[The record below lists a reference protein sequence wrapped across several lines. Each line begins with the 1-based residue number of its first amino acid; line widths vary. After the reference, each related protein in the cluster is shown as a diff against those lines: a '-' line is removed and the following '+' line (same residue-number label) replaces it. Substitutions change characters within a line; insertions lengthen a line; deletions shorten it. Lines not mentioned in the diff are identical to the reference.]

1 MATRTKRA
9 ADAIDK
15 RRPRR
20 QHIILQTLP
29 PVVFSTPTN
38 TISIRL
44 AMSTASVK
52 SDTLSLGSA
61 PSARSSLQSSQSAQA
76 QDPVGDGK
84 HSPSLSDIVS
94 TDMVKTSVLTQAINS
109 LHARIDQRDASLRQ
123 ELQVAKDELRA
134 ETKQQGDR
142 LEAKIDHALE
152 HDLPL
157 QFLAVHNR
165 LDHVEKSMQ
174 SLEKSMR
181 DEMNSMRNEI
191 MQMLQQIQQGVQ
203 VHPLI
208 VEQPPSPTLEF
219 ASDASERSAAGPSS
233 PRHHQ
238 GLSAEARADRDS
250 VSSSTRKLEGVLR
263 RIHGITF
270 GALNR
275 KKSASQ

>member
-1 MATRTKRA
+1 MAPRTKRA

-123 ELQVAKDELRA
+123 ELQVARDELRA

-157 QFLAVHNR
+157 QFLAVYNR
-165 LDHVEKSMQ
+165 IDDVEKTMTENFRAVDRK
-174 SLEKSMR
+174 LEL
-181 DEMNSMRNEI
+181 I
-191 MQMLQQIQQGVQ
+191 THMLQQMQQGVQ
-203 VHPLI
+203 APPLI

-219 ASDASERSAAGPSS
+219 ASDDSERDAAGPSS